1 LARKKIKSFVTLVT
15 VFTPPVGQFFVAG
28 SPDSQKGF
36 PMTKLIILAALGFG
50 VVGFGAF
57 SSQWVAPQPCPEA
70 ICLIGP

>member
-15 VFTPPVGQFFVAG
+15 VFTPPVGQFFAAG

-50 VVGFGAF
+50 VVGLARFPPNGLPHSRVPKQSA
-57 SSQWVAPQPCPEA
+57 
-70 ICLIGP
+70 